1 MLFMEK
7 DHTGFWP
14 APVNSS
20 TPSPSPVSLEA
31 EDWWHSGPSKAI
43 ASSAL
48 STRNNK
54 TNHSQGSHSICASP
68 DSPQLPSFLY
78 QEQLPGHAPQMSLPS
93 ISKSEIP
100 AYFTTFRRGLLV
112 SCILASGMIGALI
125 ASAFADLVGRRTA
138 QLLNNAFFIG
148 GSLAMALAPSFW
160 WLVYARAAV
169 GLGVG
174 VSSALTNLY
183 ISEISPAAHR
193 GELGGWAPFTVTA
206 GILVSYVLS
215 CVLGEYV
222 PSYIA
227 WRLILGIGALPAC
240 VMLFVGAFEQCLPE
254 SPRWLLA
261 KGRPVRAFRSSILLY
276 GKEQSDNIQIYLDDI
291 LLKMTLG
298 KSAANQNTLDQTET
312 HVSSYNPDRHLQSNT
327 SGVLPAS
334 ATAPSSSSAS
344 SVGLAGDT
352 GGTNEVT
359 RDARTPSER
368 LESELVAGLGDD
380 LSGCDCCCRL
390 CSRRKYR
397 GAMLAGIGI
406 NILQQVSGINV
417 VIYFGPQI
425 LKEAGFGSVQAT
437 ALTAV
442 VSTAQLIAV
451 AVLMRMVDR
460 VGRRPMAFIGLL
472 FMIVGL
478 GTIGLAFLVLCE
490 SGNRSI
496 VGAWAAVIGM
506 LVYRI
511 AFSLSLGPLPYIVT
525 AEVFPNEVRACG
537 VTVSWAANWVAN
549 FGATLSFPLVKQA
562 FADLTGGNIELG
574 SACLFGVYVIFS
586 ALAVFFIAKF
596 VPETARRE
604 LDEL

>member
-1 MLFMEK
+1 ML
-7 DHTGFWP
+7 
-14 APVNSS
+14 
-20 TPSPSPVSLEA
+20 
-31 EDWWHSGPSKAI
+31 
-43 ASSAL
+43 
-48 STRNNK
+48 
-54 TNHSQGSHSICASP
+54 
-68 DSPQLPSFLY
+68 
-78 QEQLPGHAPQMSLPS
+78 
-93 ISKSEIP
+93 
-100 AYFTTFRRGLLV
+100 
-112 SCILASGMIGALI
+112 
-125 ASAFADLVGRRTA
+125 TA
-138 QLLNNAFFIG
+138 QI
-148 GSLAMALAPSFW
+148 
-160 WLVYARAAV
+160 
-169 GLGVG
+169 
-174 VSSALTNLY
+174 
-183 ISEISPAAHR
+183 
-193 GELGGWAPFTVTA
+193 
-206 GILVSYVLS
+206 
-215 CVLGEYV
+215 
-222 PSYIA
+222 
-227 WRLILGIGALPAC
+227 
-240 VMLFVGAFEQCLPE
+240 
-254 SPRWLLA
+254 
-261 KGRPVRAFRSSILLY
+261 
-276 GKEQSDNIQIYLDDI
+276 
-291 LLKMTLG
+291 
-298 KSAANQNTLDQTET
+298 
-312 HVSSYNPDRHLQSNT
+312 
-327 SGVLPAS
+327 
-334 ATAPSSSSAS
+334 
-344 SVGLAGDT
+344 
-352 GGTNEVT
+352 
-359 RDARTPSER
+359 
-368 LESELVAGLGDD
+368 
-380 LSGCDCCCRL
+380 
-390 CSRRKYR
+390 R

-406 NILQQVSGINV
+406 NILKQVSGINV

-549 FGATLSFPLVKQA
+549 FGVTLSFPLVKQA